1 MNSSMHHLASIEKYV
16 VCLEYASFV
25 GEVCHICSSPLFN
38 LDLDT
43 LRYVSY
49 IPNHCLLLYEA
60 VTYAI
65 HNAVLAGGLWGSP
78 QKAKELLRV
87 IGLQEEGSSLEFL
100 RRGYKHMMET
110 SRVTIIEFLCC
121 RMVHGGNRTLIWR
134 LRLPEKLEVLHLL
147 AECFS
152 DLELGMKIPP
162 MSVHVLLYCRDASN
176 QSLVADVVV

>member
-78 QKAKELLRV
+78 QKVCTTGFFL
-87 IGLQEEGSSLEFL
+87 SSSQYFVSDDVT
-100 RRGYKHMMET
+100 T
-110 SRVTIIEFLCC
+110 SRYSFVLFLS
-121 RMVHGGNRTLIWR
+121 I
-134 LRLPEKLEVLHLL
+134 
-147 AECFS
+147 
-152 DLELGMKIPP
+152 
-162 MSVHVLLYCRDASN
+162 
-176 QSLVADVVV
+176 